1 MRSGYLPYWHAL
13 TTTEAAALAA
23 RDPVVVL
30 PLAAIEQHGPHLPL
44 STDLDIGLG
53 LLHEAFRQLPN
64 DLPVRVVIV
73 ESVLYAASTAVFWWF
88 GDRGPSPKGRR
99 APAI

>member
-1 MRSGYLPYWHAL
+1 MSRTVAVEKMKAVSYAQDVAGGDSEWVRNVLRLYRLAI
-13 TTTEAAALAA
+13 TTFLVAA
-23 RDPVVVL
+23 VTVFFFF
-30 PLAAIEQHGPHLPL
+30 
-44 STDLDIGLG
+44 LG
-53 LLHEAFRQLPN
+53 DDVKLN
-64 DLPVRVVIV
+64 DLPVRAVIV